1 MLKGGPVGVSDCTQP
16 DSQAL
21 TETMPKPTT
30 SPTRT
35 SQFSKSV
42 RGLSVACAFGAMA
55 ALAQASPVLQG
66 LYLLDG
72 NGANAAGA
80 GPALTAPGAA
90 VSFVTGLSGQA
101 ASFDGSGRSW
111 LRANIN
117 SSGNTN
123 PSFSW
128 GAWVKLADPNAW
140 NIFLSNDNGGWD
152 RFTQA
157 NGGRWSVSHNG
168 VVRSGAASTDEWTLI
183 SQTFDGITQSL
194 YVNGVLAMTVADSPN
209 ASQSFIDIGRNANGA
224 YPLRGLMDSVFFF
237 DDTLSAQQMATINA
251 GGAKGSGVL
260 AVAGLGG
267 TVPEPSSLM
276 LVGIAGLLLLRS
288 QAQRDRR
295 QQEVSAAS

>member
-1 MLKGGPVGVSDCTQP
+1 
-16 DSQAL
+16 
-21 TETMPKPTT
+21 
-30 SPTRT
+30 
-35 SQFSKSV
+35 
-42 RGLSVACAFGAMA
+42 
-55 ALAQASPVLQG
+55 LQG

-117 SSGNTN
+117 SSGSTN

-157 NGGRWSVSHNG
+157 NSGRWSVSHKG
-168 VVRSGAASTDEWTLI
+168 VVQSGTACW
-183 SQTFDGITQSL
+183 
-194 YVNGVLAMTVADSPN
+194 
-209 ASQSFIDIGRNANGA
+209 R
-224 YPLRGLMDSVFFF
+224 
-237 DDTLSAQQMATINA
+237 
-251 GGAKGSGVL
+251 
-260 AVAGLGG
+260 
-267 TVPEPSSLM
+267 
-276 LVGIAGLLLLRS
+276 
-288 QAQRDRR
+288 
-295 QQEVSAAS
+295 